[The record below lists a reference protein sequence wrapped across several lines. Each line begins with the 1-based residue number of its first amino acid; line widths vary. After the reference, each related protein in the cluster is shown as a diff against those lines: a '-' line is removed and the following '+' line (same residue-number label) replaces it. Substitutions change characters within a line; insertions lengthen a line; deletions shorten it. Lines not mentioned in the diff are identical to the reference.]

1 MARRAFTVEE
11 AEALLPE
18 LETLLRQLRGQVG
31 EIESRR
37 EKLQVLEL
45 IWGDYLRDPAN
56 PDHREFLGHQ
66 DEIRAT
72 AISVETAIADHI
84 HARGIR
90 FPAGG
95 LSHGL
100 LDFPTTWQGRWIYL
114 CWRSGER
121 RITAW
126 HEVDAGFASRQP
138 LTADQARRVGREDD
152 PALIDDSMLDF

>member
-1 MARRAFTVEE
+1 MARKAYTVEE

-18 LETLLRQLRGQVG
+18 LEALLQRLRDRIG
-31 EIESRR
+31 EIEGRR

-45 IWGDYLRDPAN
+45 IWGDALRDPAN
-56 PDHREFLGHQ
+56 PDHREFLAHQ
-66 DEIRAT
+66 DEIRA
-72 AISVETAIADHI
+72 AAGDVETSVADDI

-121 RITAW
+121 RISAW
-126 HEVDAGFASRQP
+126 HEVEAGFAGRQP

>member
-1 MARRAFTVEE
+1 MARKAFTVEE

-18 LETLLRQLRGQVG
+18 LEVLLQQMRDRVG
-31 EIESRR
+31 EIERRR

-45 IWGDYLRDPAN
+45 LWGDYVRDPAN

-72 AISVETAIADHI
+72 ALSVETEIADHI

-126 HEVDAGFASRQP
+126 HEVDAGFAGRQP